1 MAILKLDQLLA
12 NIKEKIGEDTSDEAI
27 QLIEDVTDTINDYES
42 KTKDT
47 TKWEEKYKENDA
59 AWRKKYR
66 DRFFGGTDKPDEPEK
81 PDDIDDI
88 DVDPNS
94 KLTYEKLFKEGDK

>member
-1 MAILKLDQLLA
+1 MGVLKLDQLLA

-27 QLIEDVTDTINDYES
+27 QLIEDITDTINDYET

-47 TKWEEKYKENDA
+47 INWEEKYKENDA

-66 DRFFGGTDKPDEPEK
+66 DRFFSGTDKPDEPEK

-94 KLTYEKLFKEGDK
+94 KLTYDKLFKEGDK